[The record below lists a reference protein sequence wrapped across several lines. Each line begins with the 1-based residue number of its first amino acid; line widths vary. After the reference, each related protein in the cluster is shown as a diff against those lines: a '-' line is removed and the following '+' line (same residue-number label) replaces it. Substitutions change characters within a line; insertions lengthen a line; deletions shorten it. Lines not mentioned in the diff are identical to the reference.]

1 MIVNRRFVEL
11 YIQGR
16 QALGTH
22 VRIGGQDAKDP
33 PYTIV
38 GIVDNVKHNG
48 LTREVKAQFYAPQPQ
63 FATSPGNTSRNMT
76 LVVRGTGKPEQL
88 IAPVRGIIKQLDPR
102 LPISDVRSMNEVV
115 QQAIAAPRFAMQL
128 LGLFG
133 VLALLLSAIGIFGI
147 VSQVVASRTQ
157 EFGIRAALGATPRNL
172 LMLSLGSGVRQAGAG
187 LVVGVAVALALT
199 RTMTTMLQGVTPTD
213 PLTFASVVG
222 VTAVVAIGASLIPAR
237 RAAKTDLAK
246 VMTG

>member
-1 MIVNRRFVEL
+1 
-11 YIQGR
+11 
-16 QALGTH
+16 
-22 VRIGGQDAKDP
+22 
-33 PYTIV
+33 
-38 GIVDNVKHNG
+38 
-48 LTREVKAQFYAPQPQ
+48 
-63 FATSPGNTSRNMT
+63 MT

-88 IAPVRGIIKQLDPR
+88 VNPVRGIIKALDPR

-133 VLALLLSAIGIFGI
+133 ALALVLSAIGIFGI

-172 LMLSLGSGVRQAGAG
+172 LLLSLGSGVRQAGVG